1 MTSASVLRPP
11 WRPLEPLRWWDIEAV
26 ADLETVLFPG
36 DSPWT
41 AGMFWSELA
50 MGHHYVVV
58 RDSGPP
64 PHPDRPHPDRP
75 RVVGYAGLAVH
86 GLDHPDE
93 EAEVQTIGVHPDLQG
108 QGLGARLLDDLLAVA
123 GRRRVLLEVRVD
135 NDPAR
140 RLYER
145 RGFARIGLRRGYYR
159 PSNAD
164 ALVMQRVGS

>member
-1 MTSASVLRPP
+1 MTAAGPDR
-11 WRPLEPLRWWDIEAV
+11 RPLEPMRWWDIETV
-26 ADLETVLFPG
+26 VELESLLFPG

-50 MGHHYVVV
+50 MGHHYVVI
-58 RDSGPP
+58 RDASAGPGAASA
-64 PHPDRPHPDRP
+64 

-86 GLDHPDE
+86 GDDSPDE
-93 EAEVQTIGVHPDLQG
+93 DAEVQTIGVHPDLQG
-108 QGLGARLLDDLLAVA
+108 QRLGARLMDELLAVA

-135 NDPAR
+135 NEPAQ

-164 ALVMQRVGS
+164 ALVMERVGS

>member
-1 MTSASVLRPP
+1 MTGASVLQPP
-11 WRPLEPLRWWDIEAV
+11 RRPLEALRWWDIEAV
-26 ADLETVLFPG
+26 ADLESVLFPG

-58 RDSGPP
+58 RDGGIP
-64 PHPDRPHPDRP
+64 PHVDGP

-86 GLDHPDE
+86 GEDHPDGD
-93 EAEVQTIGVHPDLQG
+93 AEVQTIGVHPDLQG
-108 QGLGARLLDDLLAVA
+108 QGLGARLLDDLLVVA

-145 RGFARIGLRRGYYR
+145 RGFSRIGLRRGYYR

>member
-1 MTSASVLRPP
+1 MTPVSVPP
-11 WRPLEPLRWWDIEAV
+11 PPQRSLEALRWWDIEAV
-26 ADLETVLFPG
+26 ADLESVLFPG
-36 DSPWT
+36 DSPWS

-50 MGHHYVVV
+50 MGHHYVVI
-58 RDSGPP
+58 RDCGIPG
-64 PHPDRPHPDRP
+64 HADRP

-86 GLDHPDE
+86 GADHPDE

-145 RGFARIGLRRGYYR
+145 RGFDRIGLRRGYYR

>member
-1 MTSASVLRPP
+1 MTPASVLPP
-11 WRPLEPLRWWDIEAV
+11 PQRVLEAMRWWDIEAV
-26 ADLETVLFPG
+26 ADLESVLFPG

-58 RDSGPP
+58 RDSGVP
-64 PHPDRPHPDRP
+64 PHVHRP

-86 GLDHPDE
+86 GVDHPDE
-93 EAEVQTIGVHPDLQG
+93 EAEVQTIGVHPDVQG

-140 RLYER
+140 QLYER
-145 RGFARIGLRRGYYR
+145 RGFVRIGLRRGYYR